1 MSSVCVLCPLGP
13 VSWVS
18 HVLPETDIP
27 NHGGWEESLQNEQVN
42 SGMRAQSCKT
52 ASETSM
58 IKPVTVKKIK
68 GRDGPVIKTLCL
80 NAGGS
85 GLIPGQ
91 GTRSHILP
99 MAKPNKE
106 LIS

>member
-1 MSSVCVLCPLGP
+1 
-13 VSWVS
+13 
-18 HVLPETDIP
+18 
-27 NHGGWEESLQNEQVN
+27 
-42 SGMRAQSCKT
+42 MRAQSCKT

-58 IKPVTVKKIK
+58 IKSMTVKKIK

-80 NAGGS
+80 NAGGL

-99 MAKPNKE
+99 LAEPNKE
-106 LIS
+106 LVNKV